1 MVSCIESEEIGVP
14 SIGVVR
20 TFAYLAKIMDTFM
33 ISYCIEVLTFD
44 NVNLM
49 AHVSPI
55 REI

>member
-33 ISYCIEVLTFD
+33 ISYCIEVLIFD
-44 NVNLM
+44 NINLIQ
-49 AHVSPI
+49 HVSPI
-55 REI
+55 RAI